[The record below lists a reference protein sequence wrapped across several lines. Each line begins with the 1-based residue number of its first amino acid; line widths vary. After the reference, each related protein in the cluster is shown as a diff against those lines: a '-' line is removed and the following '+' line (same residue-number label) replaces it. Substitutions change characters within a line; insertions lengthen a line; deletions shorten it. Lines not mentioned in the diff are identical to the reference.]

1 MFNPTGDILSSE
13 PIADEYQATTVL
25 FADLAGF
32 TAWSASRPPE
42 HVFMLLEALYS
53 QFDNATRELG
63 IFKVETI
70 GDCYMAVCGVPDAR
84 EDHAVAMA
92 KFALQMQ
99 AKMKLVRDRLARRL
113 GSEVHDLLL
122 RVGVHSGSVT
132 AGVIRGQRA
141 RFQLFGDTVN
151 TASRME
157 SLSKPGRIQ
166 VSSTTAELLRAAGF
180 ARWLREREDAVQA
193 KGKGE
198 LRTFWLVGEGGGA
211 PAFDRVTAPKSSQ
224 SGVFDGARD
233 VDVEIAVHPI

>member
-1 MFNPTGDILSSE
+1 
-13 PIADEYQATTVL
+13 
-25 FADLAGF
+25 
-32 TAWSASRPPE
+32 
-42 HVFMLLEALYS
+42 
-53 QFDNATRELG
+53 
-63 IFKVETI
+63 
-70 GDCYMAVCGVPDAR
+70 MAVCGVPDAR

-99 AKMKLVRDRLARRL
+99 AKMKLVQDRLARRL

-122 RVGVHSGSVT
+122 RVGIHSGSVT

-166 VSSTTAELLRAAGF
+166 VSSSTAELLRAAGY
-180 ARWLREREDAVQA
+180 AGWLREREDAVQA

-211 PAFDRVTAPKSSQ
+211 PAFGRASFSR

>member
-99 AKMKLVRDRLARRL
+99 AKMQLVRDRLARRL

-122 RVGVHSGSVT
+122 RVGIHSGSVT

-166 VSSTTAELLRAAGF
+166 VSSSTAELLRAAGY
-180 ARWLREREDAVQA
+180 AGWLREREDAVQA

-211 PAFDRVTAPKSSQ
+211 PAFGRASFSR